1 MTAPGSARPFVPGDF
16 PVPGELVTAQF
27 RLEPLGPQHNAGDY
41 EAWMSSIEHIRATPG
56 FADWSWPRE
65 MTSEENLGDLRRH
78 AEDFAGRTG
87 FTYTVLDP
95 GGRVVGCVYIYPARG
110 AEGAAGD
117 EGTGGGE
124 GGPGGEDGPGGEGG
138 AGGEGSIGGEGG
150 PGGEGSIGGE
160 GIPGGEGSIGGEG
173 IPGGEDVAVAGG
185 AAGVADVRSWV
196 RADRAELDV
205 PLHAAVSAWLT
216 AAWPFAQI
224 RYAPRAGGG
233 GGTAGARA

>member
-1 MTAPGSARPFVPGDF
+1 
-16 PVPGELVTAQF
+16 
-27 RLEPLGPQHNAGDY
+27 
-41 EAWMSSIEHIRATPG
+41 
-56 FADWSWPRE
+56 

-110 AEGAAGD
+110 E
-117 EGTGGGE
+117 EGTAGGVGT
-124 GGPGGEDGPGGEGG
+124 
-138 AGGEGSIGGEGG
+138 AGGEGSGGREGG
-150 PGGEGSIGGE
+150 PGVEGGADGEGTPCGAA
-160 GIPGGEGSIGGEG
+160 
-173 IPGGEDVAVAGG
+173 VAVAGG

-216 AAWPFAQI
+216 TAWPFAQI
-224 RYAPRAGGG
+224 RYAPRARSG